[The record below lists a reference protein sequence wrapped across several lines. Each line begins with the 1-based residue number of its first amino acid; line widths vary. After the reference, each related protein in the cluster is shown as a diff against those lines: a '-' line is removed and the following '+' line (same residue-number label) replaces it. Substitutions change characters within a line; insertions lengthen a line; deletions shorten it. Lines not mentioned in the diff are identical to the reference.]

1 MENEVTK
8 IDKNREK
15 NFKKISYILP
25 FIDNARFMASS
36 ISNLVNNLSEGI
48 HRINCKYGR
57 DKCEA
62 CKIKY
67 NYYDCFFKYKSFK
80 DDLI

>member
-1 MENEVTK
+1 
-8 IDKNREK
+8 
-15 NFKKISYILP
+15 
-25 FIDNARFMASS
+25 MASS